1 MTLAMKIQEERKD
14 AKVEGAIEMAKV
26 LNADYNLIIM
36 LLQKMFNFTLEEAEE
51 TLNDY
56 ESEEQNNII

>member
-26 LNADYNLIIM
+26 LNADHNLIIM